1 MVTIMLTFHKFPS
14 TRSSEM
20 LVRQCLH
27 LLFLALDLQENDSSS
42 AGGSSQRAQAH
53 VPLADA
59 YYAQAEPGVDSTM
72 AAEGGAAASASDD
85 LMPESPNKHAK
96 VKSAGMAD
104 SEDDGAFGCLG
115 DFSTGASLSSA
126 EERDVESLRC
136 DTYIAE
142 AVLNFAAES
151 ATPTPGVI
159 DANWTVVN
167 L

>member
-1 MVTIMLTFHKFPS
+1 
-14 TRSSEM
+14 M

-59 YYAQAEPGVDSTM
+59 YYAQAEPGVDSSM
-72 AAEGGAAASASDD
+72 AAEGGAASASHD
-85 LMPESPNKHAK
+85 LMPESPNIHAK

-104 SEDDGAFGCLG
+104 REDDGAFGCLG
-115 DFSTGASLSSA
+115 DFLTGASLASA

-142 AVLNFAAES
+142 TMLNVAAES

-159 DANWTVVN
+159 DANWTVFN